1 MEINLNRASRDR
13 TAATPSTGRRGDR
26 SRPDAL
32 DAIDASRHDTQAGQ
46 KTGGKCEV
54 ALKWHVPASRDLGT
68 AVI

>member
-1 MEINLNRASRDR
+1 MTLGPE
-13 TAATPSTGRRGDR
+13 TPPET
-26 SRPDAL
+26 
-32 DAIDASRHDTQAGQ
+32 IEAGQNAQ